1 MKADHDFYKEHGLY
15 DFPQKH
21 RGRMIA
27 MCLLGGLMRSS
38 KNQALM
44 KSKFNEGMMA
54 PYKKVLDSMEGTK
67 AK

>member
-1 MKADHDFYKEHGLY
+1 
-15 DFPQKH
+15 
-21 RGRMIA
+21 MIA

-54 PYKKVLDSMEGTK
+54 PYKKLLSSMEGTK
-67 AK
+67 TK